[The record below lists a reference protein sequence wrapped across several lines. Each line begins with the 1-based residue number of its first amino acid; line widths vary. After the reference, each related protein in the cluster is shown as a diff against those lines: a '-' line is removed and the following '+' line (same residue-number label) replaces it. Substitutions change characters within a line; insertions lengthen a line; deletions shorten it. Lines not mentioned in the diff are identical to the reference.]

1 MRSIT
6 RIIKNGETGQVI
18 IPVLIVLLM
27 CGLITPPLLSFMENG
42 LVITRIEQE
51 RMHEMYSAD
60 AGTVEAIWNFTMSS
74 LDIPVA
80 SSQSLPQSSLNSK
93 TVDVI
98 IERIDDIT
106 YKITSTA
113 TTDIDMSTTITSYVT
128 YYGDFSSLLTGA
140 LTTLNDASI
149 SVGSTIDGDVQYGGS
164 LDNNGSITGDTIN
177 DTMDNF
183 PTTEQLSAF
192 YWQDVE
198 GGTVIS
204 ESSLDIGS
212 GTLGDPYLIGPAYST
227 GDLTIKGGGVAQLDG
242 TLYVQGT
249 LVFLPGNTLIL
260 NNKAIYAEGAIEF
273 RPGNTVKGS
282 GSIVAAGD
290 IDFSPNIES
299 SPDDF
304 ILVLSLEG
312 SINANPGGSFYG
324 SLVAAQDIN
333 LQPNCE
339 IYWSQHGDSLHFPWS
354 LDGEESPSG
363 NFFTI
368 ESWRTSRE

>member
-1 MRSIT
+1 MKNLTGIFN
-6 RIIKNGETGQVI
+6 NGERGQVI

-42 LVITRIEQE
+42 LVITRIEKE

-113 TTDIDMSTTITSYVT
+113 ATDINTSTTITSYVT
-128 YYGDFSSLLTGA
+128 YFRDFGSLLTGA

-149 SVGSTIDGDVQYGGS
+149 SVGSTIDGDVQYGGD
-164 LDNNGSITGDTIN
+164 LDNDGSITGDIIN
-177 DTMDNF
+177 ETMDNF
-183 PTTEQLSAF
+183 PTTEQLSEF
-192 YWQDVE
+192 YWKDVE
-198 GGTVIS
+198 GETVIS

-212 GTLGDPYLIGPAYST
+212 GTLENPYLIGPAYTT
-227 GDLTIKGGGVAQLDG
+227 GDLTIKGSGVARLEG
-242 TLYVQGT
+242 TLYVQGD

-260 NNKAIYAEGAIEF
+260 NNQAIYAEGTIEF
-273 RPGNTVKGS
+273 RPGNTVIGS
-282 GSIVAAGD
+282 GSIIAAGD

-333 LQPNCE
+333 LQPNCV
-339 IYWSQHGDSLHFPWS
+339 INWSQHGDSLHFPWNA
-354 LDGEESPSG
+354 DGDDYTAG
-363 NFFTI
+363 DFFTI